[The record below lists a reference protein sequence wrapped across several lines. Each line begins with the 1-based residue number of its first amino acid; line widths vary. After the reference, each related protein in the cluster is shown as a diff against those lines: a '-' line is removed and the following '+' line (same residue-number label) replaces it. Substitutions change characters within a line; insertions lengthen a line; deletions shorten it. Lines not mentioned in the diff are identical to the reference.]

1 MITRIQIKNRALF
14 WLLIDVF
21 GVKKSGLRNHPVN
34 VRKLRIWMAVCG
46 IFIFLNGQENE
57 TKESARVT
65 GCPMRFSPS
74 AGSVEL
80 AALRQP
86 QTRLPPMAAML
97 GP

>member
-1 MITRIQIKNRALF
+1 VWIQEGYEVGPSSMITRIQIKNRALF

-57 TKESARVT
+57 TKESYPFI
-65 GCPMRFSPS
+65 G
-74 AGSVEL
+74 L
-80 AALRQP
+80 K
-86 QTRLPPMAAML
+86 
-97 GP
+97 